1 MSGLIAIDRRGTS
14 RLTIKVGP
22 WAIKVAR
29 NAAGLRCNR
38 REAECWKRTT
48 PARRAMLCPVLMT
61 FPLGI
66 AIVMQRVESLPEHEA
81 NHLRRTRGFPDWNY
95 AGPDDEECPFE
106 HKASDWG
113 RLDGRLVALDYSG
126 DPDDARFAAR
136 APSAEMLQE
145 FISEDDLETFA
156 GWLRYQ
162 AVDPA
167 TATSEELAMLR
178 GLFDEGRKLT
188 AGAPK
193 VGLMKLRPL
202 PGEHRFAVAVR
213 DGSDLWLALW
223 VRRSRKGEF
232 FVIVPRN
239 DRESDIHSSYHLDG
253 TFHMKSYGRPV
264 AQRKKQPLTGPF
276 RGTEHLG
283 AQMGYAPKGV
293 GAICDPAA
301 FSGVMEVPPGL
312 LGPRD
317 GQIVVDLVE
326 PDCEPISWPFRRRF
340 RQEVFRD
347 VVPWVVIRV
356 GS

>member
-1 MSGLIAIDRRGTS
+1 MRGLIAIHRGTS
-14 RLTIKVGP
+14 RRTICVGP

-29 NAAGLRCNR
+29 NGAGLRCNR
-38 REAECWKRTT
+38 LEVKCWERNQTNPT
-48 PARRAMLCPVLMT
+48 RRAMLCPVLMA

-66 AIVMQRVESLPEHEA
+66 AIIMQRAEPLSEHEA
-81 NHLRRTRGFPDWNY
+81 DDLRRTRGFPDWDY
-95 AGPDDEECPFE
+95 AGRGDEECPFE
-106 HKASDWG
+106 HKGSDWG

-126 DPDDARFAAR
+126 DPDDELLR
-136 APSAEMLQE
+136 E
-145 FISEDDLETFA
+145 FISEDDLETFE

-167 TATSEELAMLR
+167 TATSEELAMWR
-178 GLFDEGRKLT
+178 GLFDEGRKL
-188 AGAPK
+188 AAAAPK
-193 VGLMKLRPL
+193 VGLMKLRPV

-213 DGSDLWLALW
+213 EGSDLWLALW

-253 TFHMKSYGRPV
+253 TFHVKSYGRTSPV

-276 RGTEHLG
+276 RGTEPLG

-301 FSGVMEVPPGL
+301 FSGVMEVPPGV

-326 PDCEPISWPFRRRF
+326 PGCEPISWPFTRGF
-340 RQEVFRD
+340 RQEIFRD